1 MIAEHFPGPIIY
13 NKEKRNPFSKW
24 NRQNW
29 KAEKLLSYRS
39 AETYW
44 ELCFIIRFSDESFLV
59 QAPVLSCWINSRK
72 LFSYKLIRWLETKLC
87 SCIWRWWS
95 SNYFQQRISVS
106 CSQNHWRHQTAQ
118 SHHQS
123 SKYKFPGN
131 SLKHNKNTTV
141 VPVNARFV
149 AITIFFFFLKT
160 VVGIITAYRWL
171 LLWWDQER
179 CNIVSK
185 HLCWF
190 GFPLLG
196 FFASRLPFDKFR

>member
-13 NKEKRNPFSKW
+13 NKEKCNPFSKW

-106 CSQNHWRHQTAQ
+106 CSPNHWHHQTAQ

-149 AITIFFFFLKT
+149 AITILKKKKKSSRYNHSLQMASSLMGSGK
-160 VVGIITAYRWL
+160 VQYCLQASL
-171 LLWWDQER
+171 LVW
-179 CNIVSK
+179 VST
-185 HLCWF
+185 
-190 GFPLLG
+190 LG
-196 FFASRLPFDKFR
+196 FLCLQTAFWQV

>member
-1 MIAEHFPGPIIY
+1 MGGFCWTSVIAEHFPGPIIY

-95 SNYFQQRISVS
+95 SNYRGFQFLAVKIIDVTKLPR
-106 CSQNHWRHQTAQ
+106 A
-118 SHHQS
+118 
-123 SKYKFPGN
+123 
-131 SLKHNKNTTV
+131 TTRA
-141 VPVNARFV
+141 PSINF
-149 AITIFFFFLKT
+149 
-160 VVGIITAYRWL
+160 
-171 LLWWDQER
+171 QE
-179 CNIVSK
+179 I
-185 HLCWF
+185 
-190 GFPLLG
+190 P
-196 FFASRLPFDKFR
+196 